1 MDDLQVRNQF
11 LGKISSNWE
20 KAFKLSK
27 SLPKDHQPI
36 EIIFTIKDKLIIDK
50 SHYFSKKYGRSPTN
64 YMIRISGKGIRR
76 IYSGSEILG
85 YKWSPEINR
94 FVKGIFIEKNE
105 AMYFYIEVDGEKI
118 VIATELSNY

>member
-1 MDDLQVRNQF
+1 M
-11 LGKISSNWE
+11 SSNWE

-27 SLPKDHQPI
+27 SLPKDYQPI
-36 EIIFTIKDKLIIDK
+36 EIIFITEDKLIIDK
-50 SHYFSKKYGRSPTN
+50 SHYFSKKYGQSPTN

-85 YKWSPEINR
+85 YKWSPEINK

-118 VIATELSNY
+118 VIATKLSNY